1 MTNEQALAPG
11 KLYIAGEYAVV
22 DGCAAIVAAVNR
34 YVKVTVDDD
43 NLLIRDSHGKTYNS
57 CDFNK
62 NESEK
67 TNLKKLDLPT
77 FYGKITSESKNYKS
91 LYWKRGIFGR
101 EFILDEKDAEDI
113 NMSAKDS
120 TDACDLPAE
129 KSPATSDEQN
139 QDSQIKKL
147 KKIYSYVF
155 SAMQIVDDFA
165 RETKEVKNVLLDEGN
180 PAINLYN
187 LQIESDLDDK
197 KTGKKYGL
205 GSSAA
210 VTVAAVRALCK
221 WYGLTL
227 TTPELCKLAI
237 IASSLVKK
245 SGSGG
250 DVAASTYGGW
260 VMYRA
265 YNREWLE
272 AEIEMIES
280 GDSSLHKLLRKKW
293 PRFEVKR
300 LKVGAG
306 LRLLVGWTGSPA
318 SSAELVGS
326 VKAGVKAGDL
336 TAHNPA
342 KTSSKTYAKT
352 YEDFCV
358 QSEKCVQ
365 KIANALENGRIDAL
379 LSGFARNRALLKD
392 LGEITGTL
400 IETPKL
406 TRLIEVA
413 NGAGL
418 PAKTSGAGG
427 GDCGIA
433 IASMY
438 SEEQI
443 KYVKEEWK
451 DSEIK
456 PLNLKIAKI
465 EGTGKTA
472 ENIAL
477 DGASEE
483 IVRKFKRAWKNRESY
498 GNRENRYENRESGDL
513 SLIEQ
518 RKDDHIKI
526 AYHQYNAHA
535 ESGFEH
541 VRFIPNALPQLALS
555 DVDTSVSV
563 FDESTKWDTPLYIN
577 AMTGGSK
584 KGENINES
592 LARVA
597 AKTGLA
603 MASGSLSAALKN
615 PHLEETFSVIRR
627 FNPHG
632 FVMANVSAGV
642 SAEQA
647 IKAVEILQ
655 ANALQIHLNAA
666 QELVMSEGDRDFSA
680 WLNNIEAIARELD
693 SMKVPVVVKETGCG
707 MSARDVLRL
716 KNVGVRAVDVGGRGG
731 TNFVAI
737 ENARRGRKSDY
748 EFLDS
753 WGLTTVESL
762 LDIAQCDE
770 ILCEPRDCSDSC
782 DSARMQVFASGGV
795 RTPLDVVRSLRLG
808 ASAAGVAGE
817 FLHTLIN
824 EGEDALV
831 EQIESWKAQIRVIMA
846 LLGCKNIEDLRK
858 NSRILIDDKPCAL

>member
-77 FYGKITSESKNYKS
+77 FYGKITSESKNYKP

-101 EFILDEKDAEDI
+101 EFILDEKDAEDT

-120 TDACDLPAE
+120 TDVCDLPAE

-180 PAINLYN
+180 TAINLYN

-210 VTVAAVRALCK
+210 VTVASVRALCK

-250 DVAASTYGGW
+250 DVAASAYGGW

-306 LRLLVGWTGSPA
+306 LRLLVGWTGNPA

-336 TAHNPA
+336 TAHNPS
-342 KTSSKTYAKT
+342 KTSAKTYAKT

-418 PAKTSGAGG
+418 PSKTSGAGG

-433 IASMY
+433 IARA
-438 SEEQI
+438 EDFDAVFARIE
-443 KYVKEEWK
+443 EEWQN
-451 DSEIK
+451 SGIEA
-456 PLNLKIAKI
+456 LNLKV
-465 EGTGKTA
+465 A
-472 ENIAL
+472 EF
-477 DGASEE
+477 D
-483 IVRKFKRAWKNRESY
+483 
-498 GNRENRYENRESGDL
+498 ESGDL

-518 RKDDHIKI
+518 RKDDHIKL
-526 AYHQYNAHA
+526 ACEQYNAHA

-615 PHLEETFSVIRR
+615 PRLEETFSVIRR

-707 MSARDVLRL
+707 MSAHDVLRL

-770 ILCEPRDCSDSC
+770 ILCEPRDSSDSC
-782 DSARMQVFASGGV
+782 NSARMQVFASGGV

-808 ASAAGVAGE
+808 ASAVGVAGE

-846 LLGCKNIEDLRK
+846 LLGCKNIEDLRE
-858 NSRILIDDKPCAL
+858 NSRILIDDKPCVI

>member
-62 NESEK
+62 NEAEK
-67 TNLKKLDLPT
+67 TNLKKLDFPT
-77 FYGKITSESKNYKS
+77 FYGKITSESKNYKP
-91 LYWKRGIFGR
+91 LYWKRGIFGK

-113 NMSAKDS
+113 NVSAKDS

-155 SAMQIVDDFA
+155 SAMQVVDNFA
-165 RETKEVKNVLLDEGN
+165 HETKEVKNVLLDEGN

-187 LQIESDLDDK
+187 LRIESDLDDK

-272 AEIEMIES
+272 AEVEMIES

-326 VKAGVKAGDL
+326 VKAGVESGDL
-336 TAHNPA
+336 IAHNPA
-342 KTSSKTYAKT
+342 KTSAKTYVKT

-365 KIANALENGRIDAL
+365 KIANALENGNIDAL
-379 LSGFARNRALLKD
+379 LSGFAQNRALLKD

-413 NGAGL
+413 DNAGL

-433 IASMY
+433 IARAEDFDAVSARI
-438 SEEQI
+438 E
-443 KYVKEEWK
+443 EEWQNNGI
-451 DSEIK
+451 EA
-456 PLNLKIAKI
+456 LGLKV
-465 EGTGKTA
+465 A
-472 ENIAL
+472 EF
-477 DGASEE
+477 D
-483 IVRKFKRAWKNRESY
+483 
-498 GNRENRYENRESGDL
+498 ESGDL

-518 RKDDHIKI
+518 RKDDHIEI
-526 AYHQYNAHA
+526 AYRQYNAQA

-541 VRFIPNALPQLALS
+541 VRFIPNALPQLSLN
-555 DVDTSVSV
+555 DVDTSVKV
-563 FDESTKWDTPLYIN
+563 FDETTKWDTPLYIN

-615 PHLEETFSVIRR
+615 PRLAETFSVIRR
-627 FNPHG
+627 FNPRG
-632 FVMANVSAGV
+632 FVMANVSAGA

-680 WLNNIEAIARELD
+680 WLNNIEVIVSALD

-716 KNVGVRAVDVGGRGG
+716 QNVGVRAVDVGGRGG

-737 ENARRGRKSDY
+737 ENARRGRESGY

-762 LDIAQCDE
+762 IDIAQCDE
-770 ILCEPRDCSDSC
+770 ILREPRD
-782 DSARMQVFASGGV
+782 SAQMQVFASGGV

-817 FLHTLIN
+817 FLHTLIS

-846 LLGCKNIEDLRK
+846 LLGCKNIEDLRE
-858 NSRILIDDKPCAL
+858 NSRILIEAKSCAL

>member
-77 FYGKITSESKNYKS
+77 FYGKITSESKNYKP

-306 LRLLVGWTGSPA
+306 LRLLVGWTGNPA

-342 KTSSKTYAKT
+342 KTRAKTYAKT

-418 PAKTSGAGG
+418 PSKTSGAGG

-433 IASMY
+433 IARA
-438 SEEQI
+438 EDFDAVFARIE
-443 KYVKEEWK
+443 EEWQN
-451 DSEIK
+451 SGIEA
-456 PLNLKIAKI
+456 LGLKV
-465 EGTGKTA
+465 A
-472 ENIAL
+472 EF
-477 DGASEE
+477 D
-483 IVRKFKRAWKNRESY
+483 
-498 GNRENRYENRESGDL
+498 ESGDL

-518 RKDDHIKI
+518 RKDDHIKL
-526 AYHQYNAHA
+526 ACEQYNAHA

-563 FDESTKWDTPLYIN
+563 FDETTKWDTPLYIN

-615 PHLEETFSVIRR
+615 PRLAGTFSVIRR

-707 MSARDVLRL
+707 MSAHDVLRL

-770 ILCEPRDCSDSC
+770 ILCEPRDCADSC

>member
-77 FYGKITSESKNYKS
+77 FYGKITSESKNYKP

-129 KSPATSDEQN
+129 KSPVTSDEQN

-250 DVAASTYGGW
+250 DVAASAYGGW

-300 LKVGAG
+300 LKVGEG
-306 LRLLVGWTGSPA
+306 LRLLVGWTGNPA

-336 TAHNPA
+336 TAHNPS
-342 KTSSKTYAKT
+342 KTSTKTYAKT

-413 NGAGL
+413 NDAGL
-418 PAKTSGAGG
+418 PSKTSGAGG

-433 IASMY
+433 IARA
-438 SEEQI
+438 EDFDAVFVRIE
-443 KYVKEEWK
+443 EEWQN
-451 DSEIK
+451 SGIEA
-456 PLNLKIAKI
+456 LNLKV
-465 EGTGKTA
+465 A
-472 ENIAL
+472 EF
-477 DGASEE
+477 D
-483 IVRKFKRAWKNRESY
+483 ES
-498 GNRENRYENRESGDL
+498 SDL

-518 RKDDHIKI
+518 RKDDHIKL
-526 AYHQYNAHA
+526 ACEQYNVHA

-615 PHLEETFSVIRR
+615 PRLAGTFSVIRR

-680 WLNNIEAIARELD
+680 WINNIEAIARELD

-707 MSARDVLRL
+707 MSAHDVLRL

-770 ILCEPRDCSDSC
+770 ILCEPRDSSDSC
-782 DSARMQVFASGGV
+782 NSARMQVFASGGV

-808 ASAAGVAGE
+808 ASAVGVAGE

-831 EQIESWKAQIRVIMA
+831 EQIESWKSQIRVIMA
-846 LLGCKNIEDLRK
+846 LLGCKNIEDLRE
-858 NSRILIDDKPCAL
+858 NSRILIDDKPCVL

>member
-77 FYGKITSESKNYKS
+77 FYGKITSESKNYKP

-101 EFILDEKDAEDI
+101 EFILDEKDAEDT

-120 TDACDLPAE
+120 TDVCDLPAE

-250 DVAASTYGGW
+250 DVAASAYGGW

-306 LRLLVGWTGSPA
+306 LRLLVGWTGNPA

-336 TAHNPA
+336 TAHNPS
-342 KTSSKTYAKT
+342 KTSAKTYAKT

-365 KIANALENGRIDAL
+365 KIANALENGHIDAL

-418 PAKTSGAGG
+418 PSKTSGAGG

-433 IASMY
+433 IARA
-438 SEEQI
+438 EDFDAVFARIE
-443 KYVKEEWK
+443 EEWQN
-451 DSEIK
+451 SGIEA
-456 PLNLKIAKI
+456 LNLKV
-465 EGTGKTA
+465 A
-472 ENIAL
+472 EF
-477 DGASEE
+477 D
-483 IVRKFKRAWKNRESY
+483 
-498 GNRENRYENRESGDL
+498 ESGDL

-518 RKDDHIKI
+518 RKDDHIKL
-526 AYHQYNAHA
+526 ACEQYNAHA

-563 FDESTKWDTPLYIN
+563 FDETTKWDTPLYIN

-615 PHLEETFSVIRR
+615 PRLAGTFSVIRR

-707 MSARDVLRL
+707 MSAHDVLRL

-770 ILCEPRDCSDSC
+770 ILCEPRDSSDSC
-782 DSARMQVFASGGV
+782 NSARMQVFASGGV

-808 ASAAGVAGE
+808 ASAVGVAGE

-846 LLGCKNIEDLRK
+846 LLGCKNIEDLRE
-858 NSRILIDDKPCAL
+858 NSRILIDDKPCVI

>member
-1 MTNEQALAPG
+1 MTKFQAAAPG

-22 DGCAAIVAAVNR
+22 DGRAAIVTAVNR
-34 YVKVTVDDD
+34 YVKVTVDAA
-43 NLLIRDSHGKTYNS
+43 GA
-57 CDFNK
+57 CDFLENGACSR
-62 NESEK
+62 NFYGR
-67 TNLKKLDLPT
+67 N
-77 FYGKITSESKNYKS
+77 FYGKITCEDKNFEP
-91 LYWKRGIFGR
+91 LYWKFGGGNGDGTR
-101 EFILDEKDAEDI
+101 FGNNKEFILDKNDGCGC
-113 NMSAKDS
+113 DS
-120 TDACDLPAE
+120 RSVACDLPAE
-129 KSPATSDEQN
+129 KSPETNDSLEQTN
-139 QDSQIKKL
+139 VEKIKK
-147 KKIYSYVF
+147 YYAYVI
-155 SAMQIVDDFA
+155 SAMNVVDEYA
-165 RETKEVKNVLLDEGN
+165 REVGALGAAEALGNTREYNVH
-180 PAINLYN
+180 
-187 LQIESDLDDK
+187 IESDLDDK

-210 VTVAAVRALCK
+210 VTVAAVRALCE
-221 WYGLTL
+221 WYGLALATS
-227 TTPELCKLAI
+227 ELCKLAI

-250 DVAASTYGGW
+250 DVAASAYGGW

-265 YNREWLE
+265 YNREWLK
-272 AEIEMIES
+272 AEVEMIES
-280 GDSSLHKLLRKKW
+280 GDSSLCELMQKKW

-300 LKVGAG
+300 LKVGGG
-306 LRLLVGWTGSPA
+306 LRLLVGWTGNPA

-326 VKAGVKAGDL
+326 VKAGVKTGAASSDL
-336 TAHNPA
+336 TAREHA
-342 KTSSKTYAKT
+342 KTCAKT
-352 YEDFCV
+352 YEDFCA

-365 KIANALENGRIDAL
+365 KIANALENGDFNAL
-379 LSGFARNRALLKD
+379 LSGFAQNRALLKD
-392 LGEITGTL
+392 LGKITGTL

-406 TRLIEVA
+406 TRLIEAA
-413 NGAGL
+413 NCAGL

-433 IASMY
+433 IARAEDFDAVSARI
-438 SEEQI
+438 E
-443 KYVKEEWK
+443 EEWK
-451 DSEIK
+451 NSGIEA
-456 PLNLKIAKI
+456 LNLKV
-465 EGTGKTA
+465 A
-472 ENIAL
+472 EF
-477 DGASEE
+477 D
-483 IVRKFKRAWKNRESY
+483 
-498 GNRENRYENRESGDL
+498 ESGDL

-518 RKDDHIKI
+518 RKDDHIKL
-526 AYHQYNAHA
+526 ACEQYNAHA

-555 DVDTSVSV
+555 NVDASVSV
-563 FDESTKWDTPLYIN
+563 FDETTKWDTPLYIN

-592 LARVA
+592 LAKVA

-632 FVMANVSAGV
+632 FVMANVSAGA

-680 WLNNIEAIARELD
+680 WLNNIEAIVRELD

-737 ENARRGRKSDY
+737 ENARRGRESGY

-770 ILCEPRDCSDSC
+770 ILCEPRDCADSC

-846 LLGCKNIEDLRK
+846 LLGCKNIEDLRE

>member
-77 FYGKITSESKNYKS
+77 FYGKITSESKNYKP

-101 EFILDEKDAEDI
+101 EFILDEKDAEDT

-120 TDACDLPAE
+120 TDVCDLPAE

-165 RETKEVKNVLLDEGN
+165 RETKEVKNVLLDEGK

-250 DVAASTYGGW
+250 DVAASAYGGW

-306 LRLLVGWTGSPA
+306 LRLLVGWTGNPA

-336 TAHNPA
+336 TAHNPSKTSA
-342 KTSSKTYAKT
+342 KTYSKT

-418 PAKTSGAGG
+418 PSKTSGAGG

-433 IASMY
+433 IARA
-438 SEEQI
+438 EDFDAVFARIE
-443 KYVKEEWK
+443 EEWQN
-451 DSEIK
+451 SGIEA
-456 PLNLKIAKI
+456 LNLKV
-465 EGTGKTA
+465 A
-472 ENIAL
+472 EF
-477 DGASEE
+477 D
-483 IVRKFKRAWKNRESY
+483 
-498 GNRENRYENRESGDL
+498 ESGDL

-518 RKDDHIKI
+518 RKDDHIKL
-526 AYHQYNAHA
+526 ACEQYDAHA
-535 ESGFEH
+535 DAGFEH

-615 PHLEETFSVIRR
+615 PRLAETFSVIRR
-627 FNPHG
+627 FNPQG
-632 FVMANVSAGV
+632 FVMANVSAGA

-680 WLNNIEAIARELD
+680 WLNNIETIVSALD

-707 MSARDVLRL
+707 MGARDVLRL
-716 KNVGVRAVDVGGRGG
+716 QNVGVHAVDVGGRGG

-753 WGLTTVESL
+753 WGFTTVESL
-762 LDIAQCDE
+762 IDIAQCDE
-770 ILCEPRDCSDSC
+770 ILCEPRDSVDSC
-782 DSARMQVFASGGV
+782 DSAQMQVFASGGV

-831 EQIESWKAQIRVIMA
+831 EQIESWKSQIRVIMA
-846 LLGCKNIEDLRK
+846 LLGCKNIEDLRE
-858 NSRILIDDKPCAL
+858 NSRILIDDKPCVL

>member
-77 FYGKITSESKNYKS
+77 FYGKITSESKNYKP

-139 QDSQIKKL
+139 QGSQIKKL

-155 SAMQIVDDFA
+155 SAMQIVDNFA

-250 DVAASTYGGW
+250 DVAAITYGGW

-306 LRLLVGWTGSPA
+306 LRLLVGWTGNPA

-336 TAHNPA
+336 TVHNPA
-342 KTSSKTYAKT
+342 KTSAKTYAKT

-365 KIANALENGRIDAL
+365 KIAKSLENGDIDAL
-379 LSGFARNRALLKD
+379 LSGFAQNRALLKD

-413 NGAGL
+413 DNAGL

-433 IASMY
+433 IARAEYFDAVSARI
-438 SEEQI
+438 E
-443 KYVKEEWK
+443 EEWRNNGI
-451 DSEIK
+451 EA
-456 PLNLKIAKI
+456 LGLKV
-465 EGTGKTA
+465 A
-472 ENIAL
+472 EF
-477 DGASEE
+477 D
-483 IVRKFKRAWKNRESY
+483 
-498 GNRENRYENRESGDL
+498 ESGDL

-518 RKDDHIKI
+518 RKDDHIEI
-526 AYHQYNAHA
+526 AYRQYNAQA

-541 VRFIPNALPQLALS
+541 VRFIPNALPQLALN
-555 DVDTSVSV
+555 DVDTSVKV
-563 FDESTKWDTPLYIN
+563 FDETTKWDTPLYIN

-592 LARVA
+592 LAKVA

-615 PHLEETFSVIRR
+615 PRLAGTFSVIRR

-770 ILCEPRDCSDSC
+770 ILCEPCDCADSC

-808 ASAAGVAGE
+808 ASAVGVAGE

-846 LLGCKNIEDLRK
+846 LLGCKNIEDLRE

>member
-77 FYGKITSESKNYKS
+77 FYGKITSESKNYKP

-280 GDSSLHKLLRKKW
+280 GDSSLHNLLRKKW

-326 VKAGVKAGDL
+326 VKAGVESGDL
-336 TAHNPA
+336 TAHNP
-342 KTSSKTYAKT
+342 AKT

-365 KIANALENGRIDAL
+365 KIANALENGNIDAL
-379 LSGFARNRALLKD
+379 LSGFAQNRELLKD

-413 NGAGL
+413 DNAGL

-433 IASMY
+433 IARA
-438 SEEQI
+438 EDFDAVFARIE
-443 KYVKEEWK
+443 EEWQN
-451 DSEIK
+451 SGIEA
-456 PLNLKIAKI
+456 LNLKV
-465 EGTGKTA
+465 A
-472 ENIAL
+472 EF
-477 DGASEE
+477 D
-483 IVRKFKRAWKNRESY
+483 ES
-498 GNRENRYENRESGDL
+498 SDL

-518 RKDDHIKI
+518 RKDDHIKL
-526 AYHQYNAHA
+526 ACEQYNAHA

-563 FDESTKWDTPLYIN
+563 FDETTKWDTPLYIN

-592 LARVA
+592 LARVS

-615 PHLEETFSVIRR
+615 PRLAGTFSVIRR

-716 KNVGVRAVDVGGRGG
+716 KNVGVRSVDVGGRGG

-737 ENARRGRKSDY
+737 ENARRGRKSGY

-770 ILCEPRDCSDSC
+770 ILCEPRDCADSC

-846 LLGCKNIEDLRK
+846 LLGCKNIEDLRE

>member
-77 FYGKITSESKNYKS
+77 FYGKITSESKNYKP

-306 LRLLVGWTGSPA
+306 LRLLVGWTGNPA

-342 KTSSKTYAKT
+342 KTSAKTYAKT

-365 KIANALENGRIDAL
+365 KIAKSLENGRIDAL

-418 PAKTSGAGG
+418 PSKTSGAGG

-433 IASMY
+433 IARA
-438 SEEQI
+438 EDFDAVFARIE
-443 KYVKEEWK
+443 EEWK
-451 DSEIK
+451 NSGIEA
-456 PLNLKIAKI
+456 LNLKV
-465 EGTGKTA
+465 A
-472 ENIAL
+472 EF
-477 DGASEE
+477 D
-483 IVRKFKRAWKNRESY
+483 
-498 GNRENRYENRESGDL
+498 ESGDL

-518 RKDDHIKI
+518 RKDDHIKL
-526 AYHQYNAHA
+526 ACEQYNAHA

-563 FDESTKWDTPLYIN
+563 FDETTKWDTPLYIN

-592 LARVA
+592 LAKVA

-615 PHLEETFSVIRR
+615 PRLEETFSVIRR

-632 FVMANVSAGV
+632 FVMANVSAGA

-680 WLNNIEAIARELD
+680 WLNNIEGIVRELD

-716 KNVGVRAVDVGGRGG
+716 QNVGVRAVDVGGRGG

-770 ILCEPRDCSDSC
+770 ILCEPRDCADSC

>member
-77 FYGKITSESKNYKS
+77 FYGKITSESKNYKP

-101 EFILDEKDAEDI
+101 EFILDEKDAEDT

-120 TDACDLPAE
+120 TDVCDLPAE

-165 RETKEVKNVLLDEGN
+165 RETKEVKNVLLDEGK

-250 DVAASTYGGW
+250 DVAASAYGGW

-306 LRLLVGWTGSPA
+306 LRLLVGWTGNPA

-336 TAHNPA
+336 TAHNPSKTSA
-342 KTSSKTYAKT
+342 KTYSKT

-418 PAKTSGAGG
+418 PSKTSGAGG

-433 IASMY
+433 IARA
-438 SEEQI
+438 EDFDAVFARIE
-443 KYVKEEWK
+443 EEWQN
-451 DSEIK
+451 SGIEA
-456 PLNLKIAKI
+456 LNLKV
-465 EGTGKTA
+465 A
-472 ENIAL
+472 EF
-477 DGASEE
+477 D
-483 IVRKFKRAWKNRESY
+483 
-498 GNRENRYENRESGDL
+498 ESGDL

-518 RKDDHIKI
+518 RKDDHIKL
-526 AYHQYNAHA
+526 ACEQYDAHA
-535 ESGFEH
+535 DAGFEH

-563 FDESTKWDTPLYIN
+563 FDETTKWDTPLYIN

-632 FVMANVSAGV
+632 FVMANVSAVV

-707 MSARDVLRL
+707 MSAHDVLRL

-748 EFLDS
+748 EFLDY

-770 ILCEPRDCSDSC
+770 ILCEPRDSSDSC
-782 DSARMQVFASGGV
+782 NSARMQVFASGGV

-808 ASAAGVAGE
+808 ASAVGVAGE

-846 LLGCKNIEDLRK
+846 LLGCKNIEDLRE
-858 NSRILIDDKPCAL
+858 NSRILIDDKPCVI

>member
-77 FYGKITSESKNYKS
+77 FYGKITSESKNYKP

-250 DVAASTYGGW
+250 DVAASAYGGW

-306 LRLLVGWTGSPA
+306 LRLLVGWTGNPA

-336 TAHNPA
+336 TAHNPSKTSA
-342 KTSSKTYAKT
+342 KTYSKT

-418 PAKTSGAGG
+418 PSKTSGAGG

-433 IASMY
+433 IARAEDFDAVSARI
-438 SEEQI
+438 E
-443 KYVKEEWK
+443 EEWQNNGI
-451 DSEIK
+451 EA
-456 PLNLKIAKI
+456 LNLKV
-465 EGTGKTA
+465 A
-472 ENIAL
+472 EF
-477 DGASEE
+477 D
-483 IVRKFKRAWKNRESY
+483 
-498 GNRENRYENRESGDL
+498 ESGDL

-518 RKDDHIKI
+518 RKDDHIKL
-526 AYHQYNAHA
+526 ACKQYNAHA

-615 PHLEETFSVIRR
+615 PRLAETFSVIRR
-627 FNPHG
+627 FNPRG

-707 MSARDVLRL
+707 MSAHDVLRL

-748 EFLDS
+748 EFLDY

-770 ILCEPRDCSDSC
+770 ILCEPRDSSDSC
-782 DSARMQVFASGGV
+782 NSARMQVFASGGV

-808 ASAAGVAGE
+808 ASAVGVAGE

-846 LLGCKNIEDLRK
+846 LLGCKNIEDLRE
-858 NSRILIDDKPCAL
+858 NSRILIDDKPCVI

>member
-77 FYGKITSESKNYKS
+77 FYGKITSESKNYKP

-120 TDACDLPAE
+120 TVACDLPAE

-250 DVAASTYGGW
+250 DVAASAYGGW

-306 LRLLVGWTGSPA
+306 LRLLVGWTGNPA

-336 TAHNPA
+336 TAHNPSKTSA
-342 KTSSKTYAKT
+342 KTYSKT

-418 PAKTSGAGG
+418 PSKTSGAGG

-433 IASMY
+433 IARA
-438 SEEQI
+438 EDFDAVFARIE
-443 KYVKEEWK
+443 EEWQN
-451 DSEIK
+451 SGIEA
-456 PLNLKIAKI
+456 LNLKV
-465 EGTGKTA
+465 A
-472 ENIAL
+472 EF
-477 DGASEE
+477 D
-483 IVRKFKRAWKNRESY
+483 
-498 GNRENRYENRESGDL
+498 ESGDL

-518 RKDDHIKI
+518 RKDDHIKL
-526 AYHQYNAHA
+526 ACEQYDAHA
-535 ESGFEH
+535 DAGFEH

-563 FDESTKWDTPLYIN
+563 FDETTKWDTPLYIN

-707 MSARDVLRL
+707 MSAHDVLRL

-748 EFLDS
+748 EFLDY

-770 ILCEPRDCSDSC
+770 ILCEPRDSSDSC
-782 DSARMQVFASGGV
+782 NSARMQVFASGGV

-808 ASAAGVAGE
+808 ASAVGVAGE

-846 LLGCKNIEDLRK
+846 LLGCKNIEDLRE
-858 NSRILIDDKPCAL
+858 NSRILIDDKPCVI

>member
-62 NESEK
+62 NEAEK
-67 TNLKKLDLPT
+67 SNLKKLDFPT

-91 LYWKRGIFGR
+91 LYWKRGIFGK

-113 NMSAKDS
+113 NVSAKDS
-120 TDACDLPAE
+120 TDACDLPAQ

-155 SAMQIVDDFA
+155 SAMQVVDNFA
-165 RETKEVKNVLLDEGN
+165 RETKEVKNVLLDEGK

-187 LQIESDLDDK
+187 LRIESDLDDK

-326 VKAGVKAGDL
+326 VKAGVESGDL

-342 KTSSKTYAKT
+342 KTSAKTYVKT

-365 KIANALENGRIDAL
+365 KIANALENGNIDAL
-379 LSGFARNRALLKD
+379 LSGFAQNRALLKD

-413 NGAGL
+413 DNAGL

-433 IASMY
+433 IARAEDFDAVSARI
-438 SEEQI
+438 E
-443 KYVKEEWK
+443 EEWQNNGI
-451 DSEIK
+451 EA
-456 PLNLKIAKI
+456 LGLKV
-465 EGTGKTA
+465 A
-472 ENIAL
+472 EF
-477 DGASEE
+477 D
-483 IVRKFKRAWKNRESY
+483 
-498 GNRENRYENRESGDL
+498 ESGDL

-518 RKDDHIKI
+518 RKDDHIEI
-526 AYHQYNAHA
+526 AYRQYNAQA

-541 VRFIPNALPQLALS
+541 VRFIPNALPQLALN
-555 DVDTSVSV
+555 DVDTSVRV
-563 FDESTKWDTPLYIN
+563 FDETTKWDTPLYIN

-615 PHLEETFSVIRR
+615 PRLAETFSVIRR
-627 FNPHG
+627 FNPQG
-632 FVMANVSAGV
+632 FVMANVSAGA

-680 WLNNIEAIARELD
+680 WLNNIETIVSALD

-716 KNVGVRAVDVGGRGG
+716 QNVGVRAVDVGGRGG

-737 ENARRGRKSDY
+737 ENARRGRESGY

-762 LDIAQCDE
+762 IDIAQCDE
-770 ILCEPRDCSDSC
+770 ILREPRD
-782 DSARMQVFASGGV
+782 SAQMQVFASGGV

-817 FLHTLIN
+817 FLHTLIS

-846 LLGCKNIEDLRK
+846 LLGCKNIEDLRE
-858 NSRILIDDKPCAL
+858 NSRILIEDK

>member
-77 FYGKITSESKNYKS
+77 FYGKITSESKNYKP

-129 KSPATSDEQN
+129 KSLATSDEQN

-336 TAHNPA
+336 TVHNPA
-342 KTSSKTYAKT
+342 KTSAKTYAKT

-418 PAKTSGAGG
+418 PSKTSGAGG

-433 IASMY
+433 IAR
-438 SEEQI
+438 SEDFDAVFARIE
-443 KYVKEEWK
+443 EEWQN
-451 DSEIK
+451 SGIEA
-456 PLNLKIAKI
+456 LNLKV
-465 EGTGKTA
+465 A
-472 ENIAL
+472 EF
-477 DGASEE
+477 D
-483 IVRKFKRAWKNRESY
+483 ES
-498 GNRENRYENRESGDL
+498 SDL

-518 RKDDHIKI
+518 RKDDHIKL
-526 AYHQYNAHA
+526 ACEQYNAHA

-563 FDESTKWDTPLYIN
+563 FDESIKWDTPLYIN

-655 ANALQIHLNAA
+655 ANALQIHLNSA

-680 WLNNIEAIARELD
+680 WLNNIEAIVRELD

-770 ILCEPRDCSDSC
+770 ILCEPRDCADSC

-846 LLGCKNIEDLRK
+846 LLGCKNIEDLRE

>member
-62 NESEK
+62 KESEK

-77 FYGKITSESKNYKS
+77 FYGKITSESKNYKP

-101 EFILDEKDAEDI
+101 EFILDEKDAEDT

-155 SAMQIVDDFA
+155 SAMQVVDNFA

-187 LQIESDLDDK
+187 LRIESDLDDK

-250 DVAASTYGGW
+250 DVAASTYSGW

-326 VKAGVKAGDL
+326 VKAGVESGDL

-342 KTSSKTYAKT
+342 KTSAKTYVKT

-365 KIANALENGRIDAL
+365 KIANALENGNIDAL
-379 LSGFARNRALLKD
+379 LSGFAQNRALLKD

-413 NGAGL
+413 DNVGL

-433 IASMY
+433 IARAEDFDAVSARI
-438 SEEQI
+438 E
-443 KYVKEEWK
+443 EEWRNNGI
-451 DSEIK
+451 EA
-456 PLNLKIAKI
+456 LGLKV
-465 EGTGKTA
+465 A
-472 ENIAL
+472 EF
-477 DGASEE
+477 D
-483 IVRKFKRAWKNRESY
+483 ES
-498 GNRENRYENRESGDL
+498 SDL

-518 RKDDHIKI
+518 RKDDHIEI
-526 AYHQYNAHA
+526 AYRQYNAQA

-541 VRFIPNALPQLALS
+541 VRFIPNALPQLALN
-555 DVDTSVSV
+555 DVDTSVRV
-563 FDESTKWDTPLYIN
+563 FDETTKWDTPLYIN

-615 PHLEETFSVIRR
+615 PRLAETFSVIRR
-627 FNPHG
+627 FNPQG
-632 FVMANVSAGV
+632 FVMANVSAGA

-680 WLNNIEAIARELD
+680 WLNNIETIVSALD

-716 KNVGVRAVDVGGRGG
+716 QNVGVRAVDVGGRGG

-737 ENARRGRKSDY
+737 ENARRGRESGY

-762 LDIAQCDE
+762 IDIAQCDE
-770 ILCEPRDCSDSC
+770 ILREPRD
-782 DSARMQVFASGGV
+782 SAQMQVFASGGV

-817 FLHTLIN
+817 FLHTLIS

-846 LLGCKNIEDLRK
+846 LLGCKNIEDLRE
-858 NSRILIDDKPCAL
+858 NSRILIEDKSCAL

>member
-77 FYGKITSESKNYKS
+77 FYGKITSESKNYKP

-250 DVAASTYGGW
+250 DVAASAYGGW

-272 AEIEMIES
+272 AEIEMIEI

-300 LKVGAG
+300 LKVGEG
-306 LRLLVGWTGSPA
+306 LRLLVGWTGNPA

-336 TAHNPA
+336 TAHNPS
-342 KTSSKTYAKT
+342 KTSTKTYAKT

-418 PAKTSGAGG
+418 PSKTSGAGG

-433 IASMY
+433 IARA
-438 SEEQI
+438 EDFDAVFARIE
-443 KYVKEEWK
+443 EEWQN
-451 DSEIK
+451 SGIEA
-456 PLNLKIAKI
+456 LNLKV
-465 EGTGKTA
+465 A
-472 ENIAL
+472 EF
-477 DGASEE
+477 D
-483 IVRKFKRAWKNRESY
+483 
-498 GNRENRYENRESGDL
+498 ESGDL

-518 RKDDHIKI
+518 RKDDHIKL
-526 AYHQYNAHA
+526 ACEQYNAHA
-535 ESGFEH
+535 ESGFED

-615 PHLEETFSVIRR
+615 PRLAGTFSVIRR

-707 MSARDVLRL
+707 MSAHDVLRL
-716 KNVGVRAVDVGGRGG
+716 KNVGVHAVDVGGRGG

-770 ILCEPRDCSDSC
+770 ILCEPRDSSDSC
-782 DSARMQVFASGGV
+782 NSARMQVFASGGV

-808 ASAAGVAGE
+808 ASAVGVAGE

-846 LLGCKNIEDLRK
+846 LLGCKNIEDLRE
-858 NSRILIDDKPCAL
+858 NSRILIDDKPCVL

>member
-1 MTNEQALAPG
+1 MTNDQALAPG

-77 FYGKITSESKNYKS
+77 FYGKITSESKNYKP

-113 NMSAKDS
+113 NMSEKDS

-165 RETKEVKNVLLDEGN
+165 RETKEVKNVLLDEGK

-187 LQIESDLDDK
+187 LRIESDLDDK

-306 LRLLVGWTGSPA
+306 LRLLVGWTGNPA

-342 KTSSKTYAKT
+342 KTSDKTYAKT

-379 LSGFARNRALLKD
+379 LSGFAQNRALLKD

-406 TRLIEVA
+406 TRLIEVS

-433 IASMY
+433 IARAEDFDAVSARI
-438 SEEQI
+438 E
-443 KYVKEEWK
+443 EEWK
-451 DSEIK
+451 NSGIEA
-456 PLNLKIAKI
+456 LNLKV
-465 EGTGKTA
+465 A
-472 ENIAL
+472 EF
-477 DGASEE
+477 D
-483 IVRKFKRAWKNRESY
+483 
-498 GNRENRYENRESGDL
+498 ESGDL

-518 RKDDHIKI
+518 RKDDHIKL
-526 AYHQYNAHA
+526 ACEQYNAQA

-615 PHLEETFSVIRR
+615 PRLAGTFSVIRR

-693 SMKVPVVVKETGCG
+693 SIKVPVVVKETGCG

-770 ILCEPRDCSDSC
+770 ILCEPRDCADSC
-782 DSARMQVFASGGV
+782 NSARMQVFASGGV

>member
-77 FYGKITSESKNYKS
+77 FYGKITSESKNYKP

-101 EFILDEKDAEDI
+101 EFILDEKDAEDT

-120 TDACDLPAE
+120 TDVCDLPAE

-165 RETKEVKNVLLDEGN
+165 RETKEVKNVLLDEGK

-250 DVAASTYGGW
+250 DVAASAYGGW

-306 LRLLVGWTGSPA
+306 LRLLVGWTGNPA

-336 TAHNPA
+336 TAHNPSKTSA
-342 KTSSKTYAKT
+342 KTYSKT

-418 PAKTSGAGG
+418 PSKTSGAGG

-433 IASMY
+433 IARA
-438 SEEQI
+438 EDFDAVFARIE
-443 KYVKEEWK
+443 EEWQN
-451 DSEIK
+451 SGIEA
-456 PLNLKIAKI
+456 LNLKV
-465 EGTGKTA
+465 A
-472 ENIAL
+472 EF
-477 DGASEE
+477 D
-483 IVRKFKRAWKNRESY
+483 
-498 GNRENRYENRESGDL
+498 ESGDL

-518 RKDDHIKI
+518 RKDDHIKL
-526 AYHQYNAHA
+526 ACEQYDAHA
-535 ESGFEH
+535 DAGFEH

-563 FDESTKWDTPLYIN
+563 FDETTKWDTPLYIN

-666 QELVMSEGDRDFSA
+666 QELVMSEGDRDFSV

-707 MSARDVLRL
+707 MSAHDVLRL

-748 EFLDS
+748 EFLDY

-770 ILCEPRDCSDSC
+770 ILCEPRDSSDSC
-782 DSARMQVFASGGV
+782 NSARMQVFASGGV

-808 ASAAGVAGE
+808 ASAVGVAGE

-846 LLGCKNIEDLRK
+846 LLGCKNIEDLRE
-858 NSRILIDDKPCAL
+858 NSRILIDDKPCVI

>member
-77 FYGKITSESKNYKS
+77 FYGKITSESKNYKP

-250 DVAASTYGGW
+250 DVAASAYGGW

-272 AEIEMIES
+272 AEIEMIEI

-300 LKVGAG
+300 LKVGEG
-306 LRLLVGWTGSPA
+306 LRLLVGWTGNPA

-336 TAHNPA
+336 TAHNPS
-342 KTSSKTYAKT
+342 KTSTKTYAKT

-418 PAKTSGAGG
+418 PSKTSGAGG

-433 IASMY
+433 IARA
-438 SEEQI
+438 EDFDAVFARIE
-443 KYVKEEWK
+443 EEWQN
-451 DSEIK
+451 SGIEA
-456 PLNLKIAKI
+456 LNLKV
-465 EGTGKTA
+465 A
-472 ENIAL
+472 EF
-477 DGASEE
+477 D
-483 IVRKFKRAWKNRESY
+483 
-498 GNRENRYENRESGDL
+498 ESGDL

-518 RKDDHIKI
+518 RKDDHIKL
-526 AYHQYNAHA
+526 ACEQYNAHA
-535 ESGFEH
+535 ESGFED

-615 PHLEETFSVIRR
+615 PRLAGTFSVIRR

-707 MSARDVLRL
+707 MSAHDVLRL
-716 KNVGVRAVDVGGRGG
+716 KNVGVHAVDVGGRGG

-762 LDIAQCDE
+762 IDIAQCDE
-770 ILCEPRDCSDSC
+770 ILCEPRDSSDSC
-782 DSARMQVFASGGV
+782 NSARMQVFASGGV
-795 RTPLDVVRSLRLG
+795 RTPLDVVSSLRLG
-808 ASAAGVAGE
+808 ASAVGVAGE

-846 LLGCKNIEDLRK
+846 LLGCKNIEDLRE
-858 NSRILIDDKPCAL
+858 NSRILIDDKPCVI

>member
-62 NESEK
+62 NEAEK
-67 TNLKKLDLPT
+67 TNLKKLDFPT
-77 FYGKITSESKNYKS
+77 FYGKITSESKNYKP
-91 LYWKRGIFGR
+91 LYWKRGIFGK

-113 NMSAKDS
+113 NVSAKDS

-155 SAMQIVDDFA
+155 SAMQVVDNFA
-165 RETKEVKNVLLDEGN
+165 HETKEVKNVLLDEGN

-187 LQIESDLDDK
+187 LRIESDLDDK

-272 AEIEMIES
+272 AEVEMIES

-326 VKAGVKAGDL
+326 VKAGVESGDL

-342 KTSSKTYAKT
+342 KTSAKTYVKT

-365 KIANALENGRIDAL
+365 KIANALENGNIDAL
-379 LSGFARNRALLKD
+379 LSGFAQNRALLKD

-413 NGAGL
+413 DNAGL

-433 IASMY
+433 IARAEDFDAVSARI
-438 SEEQI
+438 E
-443 KYVKEEWK
+443 EEWQNNGI
-451 DSEIK
+451 EA
-456 PLNLKIAKI
+456 LGLKV
-465 EGTGKTA
+465 A
-472 ENIAL
+472 EF
-477 DGASEE
+477 D
-483 IVRKFKRAWKNRESY
+483 
-498 GNRENRYENRESGDL
+498 ESGDL

-518 RKDDHIKI
+518 RKDDHIEI
-526 AYHQYNAHA
+526 AYRQYNAQA

-541 VRFIPNALPQLALS
+541 VRFIPNALPQLSLN
-555 DVDTSVSV
+555 DVDTSVKV
-563 FDESTKWDTPLYIN
+563 FDETTKWDTPLYIN

-615 PHLEETFSVIRR
+615 PRLAETFSVIRR
-627 FNPHG
+627 FNPRG
-632 FVMANVSAGV
+632 FVMANVSAGA

-680 WLNNIEAIARELD
+680 WLNNIEVIVSALD

-716 KNVGVRAVDVGGRGG
+716 QNVGVRAVDVGGRGG

-737 ENARRGRKSDY
+737 ENARRGRESGY

-762 LDIAQCDE
+762 IDIAQCDE
-770 ILCEPRDCSDSC
+770 ILREPRD
-782 DSARMQVFASGGV
+782 SAQMQVFASGGV

-817 FLHTLIN
+817 FLHTLIS

-846 LLGCKNIEDLRK
+846 LLGCKNIEDLRE
-858 NSRILIDDKPCAL
+858 NSRILIEAKSCAL

>member
-1 MTNEQALAPG
+1 
-11 KLYIAGEYAVV
+11 
-22 DGCAAIVAAVNR
+22 
-34 YVKVTVDDD
+34 
-43 NLLIRDSHGKTYNS
+43 
-57 CDFNK
+57 
-62 NESEK
+62 
-67 TNLKKLDLPT
+67 
-77 FYGKITSESKNYKS
+77 
-91 LYWKRGIFGR
+91 
-101 EFILDEKDAEDI
+101 
-113 NMSAKDS
+113 
-120 TDACDLPAE
+120 
-129 KSPATSDEQN
+129 
-139 QDSQIKKL
+139 
-147 KKIYSYVF
+147 
-155 SAMQIVDDFA
+155 MQIVDNFA

-306 LRLLVGWTGSPA
+306 LRLLVGWTGNPA

-336 TAHNPA
+336 TAHNPS
-342 KTSSKTYAKT
+342 KTSAKTYAKT

-365 KIANALENGRIDAL
+365 KIANALENGNIDAL
-379 LSGFARNRALLKD
+379 LSGFAQNRALLKD

-418 PAKTSGAGG
+418 PSKTSGAGG

-433 IASMY
+433 IARAEDFDAVSARI
-438 SEEQI
+438 E
-443 KYVKEEWK
+443 EEWQNNGI
-451 DSEIK
+451 EA
-456 PLNLKIAKI
+456 LNLKV
-465 EGTGKTA
+465 A
-472 ENIAL
+472 EF
-477 DGASEE
+477 D
-483 IVRKFKRAWKNRESY
+483 
-498 GNRENRYENRESGDL
+498 ESGDL

-518 RKDDHIKI
+518 RKDDHIKL
-526 AYHQYNAHA
+526 ACKQYNAHA

-615 PHLEETFSVIRR
+615 PRLAETFSVIRR
-627 FNPHG
+627 FNPQG
-632 FVMANVSAGV
+632 FVMANVSAGA

-680 WLNNIEAIARELD
+680 WLNNIETIVSALD

-716 KNVGVRAVDVGGRGG
+716 QNVGVRAVDVGGRGG

-762 LDIAQCDE
+762 IDIAQCDE
-770 ILCEPRDCSDSC
+770 ILCEPRDSVDSC
-782 DSARMQVFASGGV
+782 DSAQMQVFASGGV

-831 EQIESWKAQIRVIMA
+831 EQIESWKSQIRVIMA
-846 LLGCKNIEDLRK
+846 LLGCKNIEDLRE
-858 NSRILIDDKPCAL
+858 NSRILIDDKPCVL

>member
-77 FYGKITSESKNYKS
+77 FYGKITSESKNYKP

-101 EFILDEKDAEDI
+101 EFILDEKDAEDT

-120 TDACDLPAE
+120 TDVCDLPAE

-250 DVAASTYGGW
+250 DVAASAYGGW

-306 LRLLVGWTGSPA
+306 LRLLVGWTGNPA

-336 TAHNPA
+336 TAHNPS
-342 KTSSKTYAKT
+342 KTSAKTYAKT

-418 PAKTSGAGG
+418 PSKTSGAGG

-433 IASMY
+433 IARA
-438 SEEQI
+438 EDFDAVFARIE
-443 KYVKEEWK
+443 EEWQN
-451 DSEIK
+451 SGIEA
-456 PLNLKIAKI
+456 LNLKV
-465 EGTGKTA
+465 A
-472 ENIAL
+472 EF
-477 DGASEE
+477 D
-483 IVRKFKRAWKNRESY
+483 
-498 GNRENRYENRESGDL
+498 ESGDL

-518 RKDDHIKI
+518 RKDDHIKL
-526 AYHQYNAHA
+526 ACEQYNAHA

-707 MSARDVLRL
+707 MSAHDVLRL

-770 ILCEPRDCSDSC
+770 ILCEPRDSSDSC
-782 DSARMQVFASGGV
+782 NSARMQVFASGGV

-808 ASAAGVAGE
+808 ASAVGVAGE

-846 LLGCKNIEDLRK
+846 LLGCKNIEDLRE
-858 NSRILIDDKPCAL
+858 NSRILIDDKPCVI

>member
-67 TNLKKLDLPT
+67 TSLKKLDLPT
-77 FYGKITSESKNYKS
+77 FYGKITSESKNYKP

-101 EFILDEKDAEDI
+101 EFILDEKDAEDT

-120 TDACDLPAE
+120 TDACYLPAE

-155 SAMQIVDDFA
+155 SAMQIVDNFA

-306 LRLLVGWTGSPA
+306 LRLLVGWTGNPA

-342 KTSSKTYAKT
+342 KT

-365 KIANALENGRIDAL
+365 KIANALENGDIDAL

-413 NGAGL
+413 DNAGL

-433 IASMY
+433 IARAEYFDAVSARI
-438 SEEQI
+438 E
-443 KYVKEEWK
+443 EEWRNNGI
-451 DSEIK
+451 EA
-456 PLNLKIAKI
+456 LGLKV
-465 EGTGKTA
+465 A
-472 ENIAL
+472 EF
-477 DGASEE
+477 D
-483 IVRKFKRAWKNRESY
+483 
-498 GNRENRYENRESGDL
+498 ESGDL

-518 RKDDHIKI
+518 RKDDHIKL
-526 AYHQYNAHA
+526 ACEQYKSHA

-563 FDESTKWDTPLYIN
+563 FDETTKWDTPLYIN

-615 PHLEETFSVIRR
+615 PRLAGTFSVIRR

-770 ILCEPRDCSDSC
+770 ILCEPCDCADSC

>member
-77 FYGKITSESKNYKS
+77 FYGKITSESKNYKP

-101 EFILDEKDAEDI
+101 EFILDEKDAEDT

-120 TDACDLPAE
+120 TDVCDLPAE

-165 RETKEVKNVLLDEGN
+165 RETKEVKNVLLDEGK

-250 DVAASTYGGW
+250 DVAASAYGGW

-306 LRLLVGWTGSPA
+306 LRLLVGWTGNPA

-336 TAHNPA
+336 TAHNPSKTSA
-342 KTSSKTYAKT
+342 KTYSKT

-418 PAKTSGAGG
+418 PSKTSGAGG

-433 IASMY
+433 IARA
-438 SEEQI
+438 EDFDAVFARIE
-443 KYVKEEWK
+443 EEWQN
-451 DSEIK
+451 SGIEA
-456 PLNLKIAKI
+456 LNLKV
-465 EGTGKTA
+465 A
-472 ENIAL
+472 EF
-477 DGASEE
+477 D
-483 IVRKFKRAWKNRESY
+483 
-498 GNRENRYENRESGDL
+498 ESGDL

-518 RKDDHIKI
+518 RKDDHIKL
-526 AYHQYNAHA
+526 ACEQYDAHA
-535 ESGFEH
+535 DAGFEH

-563 FDESTKWDTPLYIN
+563 FDETTKWDTPLYIN

-707 MSARDVLRL
+707 MSAHDVLRL

-748 EFLDS
+748 EFLDY

-770 ILCEPRDCSDSC
+770 ILCEPRDSSDSC
-782 DSARMQVFASGGV
+782 NSARMQVFASGGV

-808 ASAAGVAGE
+808 ASAVGVAGE

-846 LLGCKNIEDLRK
+846 LLGCKNIEDLRE
-858 NSRILIDDKPCAL
+858 NSRILIDDKPGVI

>member
-62 NESEK
+62 KESEK

-77 FYGKITSESKNYKS
+77 FYGKITSESKNYKP

-155 SAMQIVDDFA
+155 SAMQVVDNFA

-342 KTSSKTYAKT
+342 KTSAKAYAKT

-433 IASMY
+433 IARA
-438 SEEQI
+438 EDFDAVFARIE
-443 KYVKEEWK
+443 EEWQN
-451 DSEIK
+451 SGIEA
-456 PLNLKIAKI
+456 LNLKV
-465 EGTGKTA
+465 A
-472 ENIAL
+472 EF
-477 DGASEE
+477 D
-483 IVRKFKRAWKNRESY
+483 ES
-498 GNRENRYENRESGDL
+498 SDL

-518 RKDDHIKI
+518 RKDDHIKL
-526 AYHQYNAHA
+526 ACEQYNAHA
-535 ESGFEH
+535 DAGFEH

-563 FDESTKWDTPLYIN
+563 FDETTKWDTPLYIN

-615 PHLEETFSVIRR
+615 PRLAGTFSVIRR

-632 FVMANVSAGV
+632 FVMANVSAGA

-655 ANALQIHLNAA
+655 ANALQIHLNSA

-716 KNVGVRAVDVGGRGG
+716 QNVGVRAVDVGGRGG

-770 ILCEPRDCSDSC
+770 ILCEPRDCADSC

-846 LLGCKNIEDLRK
+846 LLGCKNIEDLRE